1 MIYTDKFCVEAPRDL
16 MLGLNGFLI
25 CSRIK
30 ISLALQKRGTMNQ
43 FTNEE
48 LLDLVQKATSGDKK
62 SLETIVLGIQDM
74 VFNLSLRM
82 LGTFHDAEDATQD
95 ILLQVITHLSSFRG
109 ESSFSTWVFS
119 IATNHLKNYQKHMFA
134 KFPLSFEFYGDDI
147 KNAKINDVPDLT
159 QNVEQSILAE
169 ELKLSCTNVMLQ
181 CLDAESRCIFIL
193 GTMFK
198 LDSRIA
204 GDILGITPEAYRQR
218 LSRVRKKVG
227 DFLKE
232 YCGEYGNGTCHCADR
247 VNYAIQNRRINP
259 TQMDFTTAVPKKM
272 TDFKEAM
279 EEIDGISHEFSF
291 CKTYQS
297 PGNLKKFIEDFLNGP
312 SFSVVGNA

>member
-1 MIYTDKFCVEAPRDL
+1 
-16 MLGLNGFLI
+16 
-25 CSRIK
+25 
-30 ISLALQKRGTMNQ
+30 MNHL
-43 FTNEE
+43 TNEE
-48 LLDLVQKATSGDKK
+48 LSDLIQKATAGDKK
-62 SLETIVLGIQDM
+62 ALETVLIGVQDLI
-74 VFNLSLRM
+74 FNLSLRM
-82 LGTFHDAEDATQD
+82 LGTFPDAEDATQD
-95 ILLQVITHLSSFRG
+95 ILLKIITHLSSFKG

-119 IATNHLKNYQKHMFA
+119 IASNHLKSYQKHMFA

-147 KNAKINDVPDLT
+147 RNADINDVPDLT
-159 QNVEQSILAE
+159 QNVERSVLAE
-169 ELKLSCTNVMLQ
+169 ELKLSCSNVMLQ

-198 LDSRIA
+198 VDSRIA

-218 LSRVRKKVG
+218 LSRVRKKVA

-232 YCGEYGNGTCHCADR
+232 YCGEYGNGTCRCADR
-247 VNYAIQNRRINP
+247 VDYAIQNHRLNP
-259 TQMDFTTAVPKKM
+259 GQLDFTAAIPKKM
-272 TDFKEAM
+272 LDVREAM

-297 PGNLKKFIEDFLNGP
+297 PEGLKKFIEDFLNGP

>member
-1 MIYTDKFCVEAPRDL
+1 
-16 MLGLNGFLI
+16 
-25 CSRIK
+25 
-30 ISLALQKRGTMNQ
+30 MNQ

-48 LLDLVQKATSGDKK
+48 LLALVQKATSGDKK
-62 SLETIVLGIQDM
+62 SLESIVLGIQDL

-95 ILLQVITHLSSFRG
+95 ILLKVITHLSSFKG

-119 IATNHLKNYQKHMFA
+119 IAANHLKNYQKHMFA

-147 KNAKINDVPDLT
+147 KNAKIGDVPDLT

-198 LDSRIA
+198 VDSRIA

-218 LSRVRKKVG
+218 LSRIRKKVA

-232 YCGEYGNGTCHCADR
+232 YCGEYGN
-247 VNYAIQNRRINP
+247 
-259 TQMDFTTAVPKKM
+259 
-272 TDFKEAM
+272 
-279 EEIDGISHEFSF
+279 EIGRAH
-291 CKTYQS
+291 
-297 PGNLKKFIEDFLNGP
+297 
-312 SFSVVGNA
+312 V

>member
-1 MIYTDKFCVEAPRDL
+1 MAD
-16 MLGLNGFLI
+16 
-25 CSRIK
+25 
-30 ISLALQKRGTMNQ
+30 
-43 FTNEE
+43 EE
-48 LLDLVQKATSGDKK
+48 ILDLIQKAVTGDKNA
-62 SLETIVLGIQDM
+62 LETVLGSVQDL

-82 LGTFHDAEDATQD
+82 LGTFPVAEDAAQD
-95 ILLQVITHLSSFRG
+95 ILLKIITHLSSFKG
-109 ESSFSTWVFS
+109 ESSFTTWVFS
-119 IATNHLKNYQKHMFA
+119 IASNHLKNYQKHMFA

-147 KNAKINDVPDLT
+147 KNADISNVPDMT
-159 QNVEQSILAE
+159 QNVEKSILAE

-218 LSRVRKKVG
+218 LSRIRRKVAE
-227 DFLKE
+227 FLKE
-232 YCGEYGNGTCHCADR
+232 YCGEYGDGTCRCADR
-247 VNYAIQNRRINP
+247 VNYAIQNHRIHP
-259 TQMDFTTAVPKKM
+259 ARLDFTTAVPKEM
-272 TDFKEAM
+272 MEFKEAM

-297 PGNLKKFIEDFLNGP
+297 PGSLKKFIEDFLNGP

>member
-1 MIYTDKFCVEAPRDL
+1 MKCCKVGWSWLCPAVFPY
-16 MLGLNGFLI
+16 
-25 CSRIK
+25 K
-30 ISLALQKRGTMNQ
+30 IESALQKRGTMNQ

-48 LLDLVQKATSGDKK
+48 LLELIQKATAGDKK
-62 SLETIVLGIQDM
+62 ALETVLVSVQDL

-82 LGTFHDAEDATQD
+82 LGTFPDAEDATQD
-95 ILLQVITHLSSFRG
+95 ILLKIITHLSSFKG

-119 IATNHLKNYQKHMFA
+119 IASNHLKNYKKHMFA
-134 KFPLSFEFYGDDI
+134 KFPLSFEFYGEDI
-147 KNAKINDVPDLT
+147 KNAKISDVPELT

-181 CLDAESRCIFIL
+181 CLDAESRCVFIL

-198 LDSRIA
+198 VDSRIA
-204 GDILGITPEAYRQR
+204 GDILEITPEAYRQR
-218 LSRVRKKVG
+218 LSRVRKKVA

-259 TQMDFTTAVPKKM
+259 AHLDFTTAVPKEMLKV
-272 TDFKEAM
+272 KEAM

-297 PGNLKKFIEDFLNGP
+297 PGSLKKFIEDFLNGP
-312 SFSVVGNA
+312 SFSIVGNA